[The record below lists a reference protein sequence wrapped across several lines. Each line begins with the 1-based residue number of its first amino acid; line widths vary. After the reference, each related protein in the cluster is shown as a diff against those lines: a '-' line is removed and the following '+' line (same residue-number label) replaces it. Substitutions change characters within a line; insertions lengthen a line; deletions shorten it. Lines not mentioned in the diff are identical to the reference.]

1 MEVTDDRYVGDAKFG
16 KHVGTDQFGNRFFE
30 NVEYGEEVP
39 GELGRI
45 AWADMAGRATVPIC
59 GLPRLFLPPRRDW
72 PVWREEARW
81 FIANSSRLRT
91 RRHIPYK
98 HLIPNFIPDH
108 ISQAVA
114 NQTTS

>member
-59 GLPRLFLPPRRDW
+59 GLPRLFLPP
-72 PVWREEARW
+72 P
-81 FIANSSRLRT
+81 T
-91 RRHIPYK
+91 
-98 HLIPNFIPDH
+98 
-108 ISQAVA
+108 
-114 NQTTS
+114 